1 MNDAL
6 KGLSILA
13 VTALSISIVL
23 SMKYEWE
30 IPFLATAGGARNS
43 ASELQRQIL
52 AGADPTLLQEPTA
65 AGDSR
70 TCFNGAL
77 YLADDNGRQQH
88 EYLSVVHGSR
98 LYIRLK
104 GQEVILE
111 APYQPSTEQE
121 AFTVDSVPVFV
132 ATRLADMA
140 NDQTDCISKPMT
152 LSLLAR

>member
-30 IPFLATAGGARNS
+30 IPFLAATGGARNS

-65 AGDSR
+65 AGDSP

-77 YLADDNGRQQH
+77 YLSDDNGRQQH
-88 EYLSVVHGSR
+88 EYLSVIHGSR
-98 LYIRLK
+98 LYIRIK
-104 GQEVILE
+104 GQEVIIE
-111 APYQPSTEQE
+111 SPYQSSLQE
-121 AFTVDSVPVFV
+121 AFTVDSVPVLV

-152 LSLLAR
+152 LSLMAR